1 MRTDLSNL
9 ARLASVLKRGK
20 KLVGSDVYGNL
31 YYEDRKRC
39 VFMSYQDLF

>member
-1 MRTDLSNL
+1 MRTDLGNL

-31 YYEDRKRC
+31 YYEDRKLG
-39 VFMSYQDLF
+39 VFMSYSDLF